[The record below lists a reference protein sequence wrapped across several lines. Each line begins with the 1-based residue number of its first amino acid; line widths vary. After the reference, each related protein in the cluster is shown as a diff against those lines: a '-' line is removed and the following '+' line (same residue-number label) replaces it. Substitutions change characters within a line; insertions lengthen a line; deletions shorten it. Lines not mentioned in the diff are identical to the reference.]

1 MRARLPLYAKILFW
15 FFLNMAL
22 LAAVSV
28 VLFNAQFHFELDW
41 FLGGSARGRIDTMRD
56 LITTELNNTV
66 PDEWDRVVARFGEA
80 YHVRLSLFDDDG
92 NLLIGPGGNLPAE
105 VQEKISPPQKPDAP
119 PADAASSPAE
129 TRRPRRPR
137 FFRAFVRTTNPTRY
151 WLLTTSRLDNP
162 QAGEPMRI
170 VLVAE
175 DTSLSMGGLIIDL
188 TPWLWLGAG
197 SVVFSVL
204 FWLPLLRGITRSI
217 GQMTDAT
224 QQIAE
229 GRFDARVPARRRDE
243 LGALADAINR
253 MAARLDGLV
262 KGQKRFLGDVAHE
275 LCAPLARL
283 QMALGIIEQRSDEKQ
298 KVYAKSATEK
308 AGQIASLVNE
318 LLDFSR
324 ASFGASALH
333 LQPVGVR
340 EAVEEAIKRESTD
353 NAEIKLE
360 IPADLKVSAD
370 SELLIR
376 ALANLIRNAIRYGAN
391 TGSIEISATKEN
403 DGVKI
408 RVADQGP
415 GVPDAEL
422 AKIFDAFHRLDDSR
436 TRETGGVGLGLSIV
450 KTCIDSCGGSVS
462 AVNRQPHGLEVI
474 VQLKAV

>member
-1 MRARLPLYAKILFW
+1 MRTRLPLFVKILFW

-22 LAAVSV
+22 LAAVSIA
-28 VLFNAQFHFELDW
+28 LFNAQFRFDLDW
-41 FLGGSARGRIDTMRD
+41 FLGGSARGRIDTMRN

-66 PDEWDRVVARFGEA
+66 PEAWERVIERFGEA

-92 NLLIGPGGNLPAE
+92 NLLIGPGDKLPGE
-105 VQEKISPPQKPDAP
+105 VQEKILPPPRTDMPPGEPD
-119 PADAASSPAE
+119 SSQSDMH
-129 TRRPRRPR
+129 RPHRPR
-137 FFRAFVRTTNPTRY
+137 FFRNFVRTTNPTRY
-151 WLLTTSRLDNP
+151 WLLTTARLDNP
-162 QAGEPMRI
+162 QAGEPMHV

-188 TPWLWLGAG
+188 TPWIWLGAG
-197 SVVFSVL
+197 SVIFSVL

-224 QQIAE
+224 REIAE
-229 GRFDARVPARRRDE
+229 GRFDARVPGRRRDE
-243 LGALADAINR
+243 LGALAEAINR

-275 LCAPLARL
+275 LCAPLSRL

-298 KVYAKSATEK
+298 KTYAKSASEK

-318 LLDFSR
+318 LLAFSR
-324 ASFGASALH
+324 ASFGASAVH
-333 LQPVGVR
+333 LQPVAVQ
-340 EAVEEAIKRESTD
+340 EAVDESLKRETTD
-353 NAEIKLE
+353 NAEIKLD

-370 SELLIR
+370 PELLIR

-391 TGSIEISATKEN
+391 AGSIQISAAKEN
-403 DGVKI
+403 DAVKI
-408 RVADQGP
+408 RLADQGP
-415 GVPDAEL
+415 GVPDTEL

-474 VQLKAV
+474 IQLPVA